1 MNLNTRLF
9 KIMLEITLKI
19 TLSMAI
25 FSCFHINTTL
35 GAEYDYLKFTNPFI
49 KKVPI
54 AVPELRNINDHP
66 MGIELTRRGAD
77 TLSSNLAFTG
87 FFKLLDRNAFLIDS
101 QKNEL
106 MPSNIK
112 FKNWTA
118 IRAEY
123 LVTGGITVFEDDLIQ
138 TEFRLYDTFRGKL
151 IIGKRYKGWKNDLD
165 RMVRRFSSE
174 IVFNLTGVKGI
185 FNSKIAFI
193 SKQSQKKEVYICDF
207 DGSNAQRYTK
217 TRSITLSPA
226 WSSDGKWI
234 AYTSY
239 VRGKPDLYIRNI
251 MQKHGVVIRKK
262 GSNITPD
269 WVPGRFE
276 LAASLSFSGDP
287 EIYLLTGKGKVIK
300 RLTNNKGID
309 ISPSWSPDGRKM
321 AFVSKRAGTPQLY
334 IKEIFSGDLQRL
346 TFVGKQNTQP
356 CWSPKGDRI
365 AYSGMQHGLNQILVI
380 SSKGGDPV
388 QLTFEGDNESPS
400 WSPDGNLI
408 VFSSTREGVSRIY
421 VMTAIGTD
429 QRRLLALPG
438 VQSEPSWS
446 PAFSNN

>member
-1 MNLNTRLF
+1 MEKSMNLKKQGNKILLIVMGLALF
-9 KIMLEITLKI
+9 LTSPI
-19 TLSMAI
+19 
-25 FSCFHINTTL
+25 L

-54 AVPELRNINDHP
+54 AVPEFKNLNERP
-66 MGIELTRRGAD
+66 MGNDLARLGAD
-77 TLSSNLAFTG
+77 QLASNLAFTG
-87 FFKLLDRNAFLIDS
+87 FFKLLDRSAFLIDP

-106 MPSNIK
+106 LPSNIK

-123 LVTGGITVFEDDLIQ
+123 LVIGGITTNEDDLIQ
-138 TEFRLYDTFRGKL
+138 AEFRLYDTFRERL
-151 IIGKRYKGWKNDLD
+151 VVGKRYKGWKSDID
-165 RMVRRFSSE
+165 RMVRRFSNE
-174 IVFNLTGVKGI
+174 IVYNLTGVEGI
-185 FNSKIAFI
+185 FNSKIAFV
-193 SKQSQKKEVYICDF
+193 SKNSQKKDIYICDF
-207 DGSNAQRYTK
+207 DGSNAQRYTQ
-217 TRSITLSPA
+217 TNNITLSPA
-226 WSSDGKWI
+226 WSWDGQWL

-251 MQKHGVVIRKK
+251 MQKHGVVVRKK
-262 GSNITPD
+262 GSNITPN

-300 RLTNNKGID
+300 RVTNSRGID
-309 ISPSWSPDGRKM
+309 ISPSWSPDGKM
-321 AFVSKRAGTPQLY
+321 IAFVSKRAGSPQLY
-334 IKEIFSGDLQRL
+334 IKDIFSDEVRRL

-365 AYSGMQHGLNQILVI
+365 AYTGMQKGLNQILVI
-380 SSKGGDPV
+380 SSKGGDPI

-429 QRRLLALPG
+429 QRRLLTLPG
-438 VQSEPSWS
+438 EQSEPSWS

>member
-1 MNLNTRLF
+1 MNLNRR
-9 KIMLEITLKI
+9 IVKI
-19 TLSMAI
+19 TFIMTVSFFLLIS
-25 FSCFHINTTL
+25 TTP

-49 KKVPI
+49 KKVPV
-54 AVPELRNINDHP
+54 AVPELKNIDNQPDVD
-66 MGIELTRRGAD
+66 ELTRQGTD
-77 TLSSNLAFTG
+77 ILSSNLAFTG
-87 FFKLLDRNAFLIDS
+87 FFKLLDRKAFLTDP
-101 QKNEL
+101 KKKEL
-106 MPSNIK
+106 TPSNIK

-123 LVTGGITVFEDDLIQ
+123 LVTGGIKVVEEGLIE
-138 TEFRLYDTFRGKL
+138 TEFRLYDTFREKL
-151 IIGKRYKGWKNDLD
+151 IVGKRYKGWKNDLD
-165 RMVRRFSSE
+165 RMVRRFSNE

-193 SKQSQKKEVYICDF
+193 SKQSNKKDIYICDF
-207 DGSNAQRYTK
+207 DGSNTQRYSK
-217 TRSITLSPA
+217 TRSITLSPS
-226 WSSDGKWI
+226 WSWDGKWI

-300 RLTNNKGID
+300 RITNNKGID
-309 ISPSWSPDGRKM
+309 ISPSWSPDGKKI
-321 AFVSKRAGTPQLY
+321 AFVSKRSGTPQLY
-334 IKEIFSGDLQRL
+334 IKNIFSGELKRL

-365 AYSGMQHGLNQILVI
+365 AYSGMQKGLNQILVI

-388 QLTFEGDNESPS
+388 QVTFEGDNESPS

-438 VQSEPSWS
+438 EQSEPSWS

>member
-1 MNLNTRLF
+1 MNLNRRFF
-9 KIMLEITLKI
+9 KIMLGMTVSFFLL
-19 TLSMAI
+19 TSAAQ
-25 FSCFHINTTL
+25 S
-35 GAEYDYLKFTNPFI
+35 AEYDYLKFTNPFI

-54 AVPELRNINDHP
+54 AVPELRNMNNHTA
-66 MGIELTRRGAD
+66 GNELALRSAD
-77 TLSSNLAFTG
+77 LLSSNLAFTG
-87 FFKLLDRNAFLIDS
+87 FFKLLDRSAFLIDP

-106 MPSNIK
+106 VPSNIK

-123 LVTGGITVFEDDLIQ
+123 LVTGVIKVSEDELIEV
-138 TEFRLYDTFRGKL
+138 EFRLYDTFRENL
-151 IIGKRYKGWKNDLD
+151 IIGKRYKGWKNDLN
-165 RMVRRFSSE
+165 RMVRRFANE
-174 IVFNLTGVKGI
+174 IVFKLTGAKGI

-193 SKQSQKKEVYICDF
+193 SKQSKKKEVYICDF
-207 DGSNAQRYTK
+207 DGSNAQRYTN
-217 TRSITLSPA
+217 TRSITLSPT

-239 VRGKPDLYIRNI
+239 VRGKPDLYIRNVL
-251 MQKHGVVIRKK
+251 QKHGVVIRKK
-262 GSNITPD
+262 GSNITPA

-287 EIYLLTGKGKVIK
+287 EIYLLTGKGKMIK

-309 ISPSWSPDGRKM
+309 ISPSWSPDGTKM

-334 IKEIFSGDLQRL
+334 IKNIFSGELQRL

-365 AYSGMQHGLNQILVI
+365 AYSGLQKGLNQILVI
-380 SSKGGDPV
+380 STKGGDPI
-388 QLTFEGDNESPS
+388 QMTFEGDNESPS

-408 VFSSTREGVSRIY
+408 AFSSTREGVSRIY

-438 VQSEPSWS
+438 KQSEPSWS
-446 PAFSNN
+446 PAFSNK

>member
-1 MNLNTRLF
+1 MNLNRCFCKT
-9 KIMLEITLKI
+9 MLKI
-19 TLSMAI
+19 TLGMAI
-25 FSCFHINTTL
+25 SFFILLNAVSA
-35 GAEYDYLKFTNPFI
+35 AEYDYLKFTNPFI

-54 AVPELRNINDHP
+54 AVPVLKNMKNHP
-66 MGIELTRRGAD
+66 VGDELTRRGAD
-77 TLSSNLAFTG
+77 MLSSNLAFTG
-87 FFKLLDRNAFLIDS
+87 FFKLLNRSAFLIDP
-101 QKNEL
+101 QKNDL
-106 MPSNIK
+106 MPQNIK

-138 TEFRLYDTFRGKL
+138 TEFRLYDTFREKL
-151 IIGKRYKGWKNDLD
+151 IVGKRYKGWKNDLD
-165 RMVRRFSSE
+165 RMVRRFSNE

-193 SKQSQKKEVYICDF
+193 SKKSRKKDIYICDF
-207 DGSNAQRYTK
+207 DGSDAQRYTK
-217 TRSITLSPA
+217 TNSITLSPA

-251 MQKHGVVIRKK
+251 MQKHGVVVRKK
-262 GSNITPD
+262 GSNITPE

-300 RLTNNKGID
+300 RLTNSAGID

-334 IKEIFSGDLQRL
+334 IKNIYSGELQRL

-365 AYSGMQHGLNQILVI
+365 AYSGIQKGLNQILVI

-438 VQSEPSWS
+438 EQSEPSWS
-446 PAFSNN
+446 TAFSNN

>member
-1 MNLNTRLF
+1 MNLKSRFF
-9 KIMLEITLKI
+9 KFMFK
-19 TLSMAI
+19 
-25 FSCFHINTTL
+25 TTL
-35 GAEYDYLKFTNPFI
+35 NTAVSFFLLISAAQSAEYDYLKFTNPFI
-49 KKVPI
+49 KKIPI
-54 AVPELRNINDHP
+54 AVPDLRNMNADP
-66 MGIELTRRGAD
+66 AVNELTRRGAD
-77 TLSSNLAFTG
+77 RLSSNLAFTG
-87 FFKLLDRNAFLIDS
+87 FFKLLDRSAFLTDP

-106 MPSNIK
+106 IPSNIK

-123 LVTGGITVFEDDLIQ
+123 LVTGSIKVFEGDMIEV
-138 TEFRLYDTFRGKL
+138 EFRLYDTFRENLKV
-151 IIGKRYKGWKNDLD
+151 GKRYKGWKNDLD
-165 RMVRRFSSE
+165 RMVRRFSNE
-174 IVFNLTGVKGI
+174 IVFNLTGIKGI

-193 SKQSQKKEVYICDF
+193 SKKSKKKDIYICDF

-217 TRSITLSPA
+217 TQSITLSPA
-226 WSSDGKWI
+226 WSSDGQWI

-251 MQKHGVVIRKK
+251 IQKHGVVIRKK

-287 EIYLLTGKGKVIK
+287 EIYLLTGKGKVVK
-300 RLTNNKGID
+300 RLTNNRGID
-309 ISPSWSPDGRKM
+309 ISPSWSPDGKKI
-321 AFVSKRAGTPQLY
+321 AFVSKRSGTPQLH
-334 IKEIFSGDLQRL
+334 IKNISSGGLQRL

-365 AYSGMQHGLNQILVI
+365 AYSGMLKGLNQILVI

-429 QRRLLALPG
+429 QRRLIALPG
-438 VQSEPSWS
+438 QQSEPSWS

>member
-1 MNLNTRLF
+1 MNLNRRFF
-9 KIMLEITLKI
+9 KIML
-19 TLSMAI
+19 SMALSFFLLI
-25 FSCFHINTTL
+25 STAQS
-35 GAEYDYLKFTNPFI
+35 AEYDYIKFTNPFV

-54 AVPELRNINDHP
+54 AVPELKNISSHP
-66 MGIELTRRGAD
+66 DGNELTRQGAD
-77 TLSSNLAFTG
+77 MLSSNLAFTG
-87 FFKLLDRNAFLIDS
+87 FFKLLDRNAFLIDP

-106 MPSNIK
+106 MPPNIK

-123 LVTGGITVFEDDLIQ
+123 LVTGGVTVFEDDLIQ
-138 TEFRLYDTFRGKL
+138 AEFRLYDTFREKL
-151 IIGKRYKGWKNDLD
+151 IVGKRYKGWKNDLG
-165 RMVRRFSSE
+165 RMVRRFSNE
-174 IVFNLTGVKGI
+174 IVFKLTGVKGI

-193 SKQSQKKEVYICDF
+193 SKQSKKKDIYICDF
-207 DGSNAQRYTK
+207 DGSNANRYTK

-226 WSSDGKWI
+226 WSWDGKWI

-239 VRGKPDLYIRNI
+239 IKGKPDLYIRNI
-251 MQKHGVVIRKK
+251 KQKHGVAIRRK
-262 GSNITPD
+262 GSNITPA

-300 RLTNNKGID
+300 RLTNNIGID
-309 ISPSWSPDGRKM
+309 ISPSWSPDGSKM
-321 AFVSKRAGTPQLY
+321 VFVSKRAGTPQLY
-334 IKEIFSGDLQRL
+334 IKDIFSGALKRL

-356 CWSPKGDRI
+356 CWSPKGNRI
-365 AYSGMQHGLNQILVI
+365 AYSSMQKGLNQILVI
-380 SSKGGDPV
+380 STKGGDPV
-388 QLTFEGDNESPS
+388 QLTFGGDNESPS

-408 VFSSTREGVSRIY
+408 AFSSTREGVSRIY

-429 QRRLLALPG
+429 QRRLLNLPG
-438 VQSEPSWS
+438 IQSEPSWS